1 LKVLYDKAQKN
12 IQTDRGEAKPMN
24 SKVRQMNKKIIKPTP
39 FGSVCV
45 VWYVSNNLPRI
56 VHVLLSSPGLS
67 AEDQVSEFYPNS
79 KTSSCAE
86 IDAIAVSIKAYLEGE
101 DIKFSLNVVNLSQC
115 SKFQQSV
122 LRATYSIPRGSV
134 STYQLVSAS
143 LGIPKGARAVG
154 NALAN
159 NPFPFIVP
167 CHRVIRSDRH
177 IGGYGGGTE
186 MKQALLEREE
196 IIFDHAGRVICK
208 RLRYDKTG

>member
-1 LKVLYDKAQKN
+1 MNVKIQK
-12 IQTDRGEAKPMN
+12 
-24 SKVRQMNKKIIKPTP
+24 MNKKIIKPTP
-39 FGSVCV
+39 FGSVCII
-45 VWYVSNNLPRI
+45 WHISNNFPLI
-56 VHVLLSSPGLS
+56 VSVLLSRPGLS
-67 AEDQVSEFYPNS
+67 AEDQASEFYPNS

-86 IDAIAVSIKAYLEGE
+86 IDAVAVSVKAYLEGE

-134 STYQLVSAS
+134 STYRLVSAS

-167 CHRVIRSDRH
+167 CHRVISSNRH

-186 MKQALLEREE
+186 MKQALLEREG
-196 IIFDHAGRVICK
+196 IIFDYAGRVICK
-208 RLRYDKTG
+208 RLHYDKTG